1 MTKPLFTLL
10 LLAATLA
17 YAGVNAAGVNAPDPK
32 TVAAEQSLKKQQD
45 SLDRQRASL
54 HQQLSGEA
62 IGASAKAADPAA
74 EPAAYFIDPL
84 PALPQ
89 ADCDRLDK
97 SSVESLIAAA
107 AKKQSLEPALL
118 RAVMKQESGFKP
130 CAVSVRG
137 AQGLMQLMPATADLL
152 HVADP
157 FDPQQ
162 NVEGGAAFLKQL
174 LGRYKGD
181 LRLALV
187 AYNAG
192 TLRADQPANTPYPAE
207 TQNYLASIFAQ
218 LGINQAPKLTDGIE
232 DLQDETILPPADP
245 EPQPMEAPSAEPQ
258 KEVPAPAEKPVAPAA
273 EKTPPPSPAA
283 QPIRQ

>member
-1 MTKPLFTLL
+1 LTKPFLTLL
-10 LLAATLA
+10 LIPATLA
-17 YAGVNAAGVNAPDPK
+17 YAGVNAPDPK
-32 TVAAEQSLKKQQD
+32 TATAEQSLKKQQD
-45 SLDRQRASL
+45 SLERQRASL
-54 HQQLSGEA
+54 HQQLSGET
-62 IGASAKAADPAA
+62 IGANGKAADPTI

-89 ADCDRLDK
+89 ADCERLDK
-97 SSVESLIAAA
+97 TSVESLIAAA

-137 AQGLMQLMPATADLL
+137 AQGLMQLMPATAGLL
-152 HVADP
+152 HVEDP
-157 FDPQQ
+157 FDPEQ
-162 NVEGGAAFLKQL
+162 NVQAGAAFLKQL

-192 TLRADQPANTPYPAE
+192 TLRADQPANAPYPLE

-218 LGINQAPKLTDGIE
+218 LGMSQAPTLP
-232 DLQDETILPPADP
+232 DLEPDATEVEPVEEQPAAPVSDK
-245 EPQPMEAPSAEPQ
+245 EPVKEAPP
-258 KEVPAPAEKPVAPAA
+258 EKPAKP
-273 EKTPPPSPAA
+273 
-283 QPIRQ
+283 

>member
-1 MTKPLFTLL
+1 MTKLFLTLL
-10 LLAATLA
+10 LFSATLA
-17 YAGVNAAGVNAPDPK
+17 YAGTNTPDPK
-32 TVAAEQSLKKQQD
+32 AATAEQSLKKQQD

-54 HQQLSGEA
+54 HQQLSGDA
-62 IGASAKAADPAA
+62 ISTSGKAADPTT

-89 ADCDRLDK
+89 TDCERLDK
-97 SSVESLIAAA
+97 TSVESLISAA

-130 CAVSVRG
+130 CAVSIRG
-137 AQGLMQLMPATADLL
+137 AQGLMQLMPATAGLL

-157 FDPQQ
+157 FDPEQ
-162 NVEGGAAFLKQL
+162 NVEAGAAFLKQL

-192 TLRADQPANTPYPAE
+192 TLRADQPANAPYPAE

-218 LGINQAPKLTDGIE
+218 LGMSQAPTTL
-232 DLQDETILPPADP
+232 DLEPPPDSTPAASEA
-245 EPQPMEAPSAEPQ
+245 EPVEPAKENDKEAP
-258 KEVPAPAEKPVAPAA
+258 VEKPAKP
-273 EKTPPPSPAA
+273 
-283 QPIRQ
+283 

>member
-1 MTKPLFTLL
+1 LTKSLLTLL
-10 LLAATLA
+10 LLSATLA
-17 YAGVNAAGVNAPDPK
+17 YAATNTPDPK
-32 TVAAEQSLKKQQD
+32 VATAEQSLKKQQD

-54 HQQLSGEA
+54 HQQLSGDA
-62 IGASAKAADPAA
+62 ISPSGKAADPTT

-89 ADCDRLDK
+89 TDCERLDK
-97 SSVESLIAAA
+97 TSVESLIAAA

-157 FDPQQ
+157 FDPEQ

-192 TLRADQPANTPYPAE
+192 TLRADQPANAPYPAE

-218 LGINQAPKLTDGIE
+218 LGMSQAPKVPDSLE
-232 DLQDETILPPADP
+232 DLPDETAPLVAEPA
-245 EPQPMEAPSAEPQ
+245 PQPAEASSTEPQ
-258 KEVPAPAEKPVAPAA
+258 KDAPAPAEKPPAPAA
-273 EKTPPPSPAA
+273 EKAPAVEKTPPPA
-283 QPIRQ
+283 

>member
-1 MTKPLFTLL
+1 MTKSLLTLL
-10 LLAATLA
+10 ALSATLA
-17 YAGVNAAGVNAPDPK
+17 YAGANAPDPK
-32 TVAAEQSLKKQQD
+32 AITAGQSLKAQQD

-54 HQQLSGEA
+54 HQQLSGGA
-62 IGASAKAADPAA
+62 IGASGKAADPTT

-89 ADCDRLDK
+89 ADCERLDK
-97 SSVESLIAAA
+97 TSVDSLIAAA

-130 CAVSVRG
+130 CAISVRG

-157 FDPQQ
+157 FDPEQ
-162 NVEGGAAFLKQL
+162 NVQGGAAFLKQL

-192 TLRADQPANTPYPAE
+192 TLRADQPNMPYPLE

-218 LGINQAPKLTDGIE
+218 LGMNQATTLP
-232 DLQDETILPPADP
+232 DL
-245 EPQPMEAPSAEPQ
+245 EPSLDAEPDAIEAEPVETQ
-258 KEVPAPAEKPVAPAA
+258 PPDPAPDKEPLEKPAKP
-273 EKTPPPSPAA
+273 
-283 QPIRQ
+283 

>member
-1 MTKPLFTLL
+1 LTKSLLTLL
-10 LLAATLA
+10 LIPATLA
-17 YAGVNAAGVNAPDPK
+17 YAGVNAPDPK
-32 TVAAEQSLKKQQD
+32 TVTAEQSLKKQQD

-62 IGASAKAADPAA
+62 IVATGKAADPTT
-74 EPAAYFIDPL
+74 EPATYFIDPL

-89 ADCDRLDK
+89 ADCERLDK
-97 SSVESLIAAA
+97 TSVESLIAAA

-137 AQGLMQLMPATADLL
+137 AQGLMQLMPATAGLL
-152 HVADP
+152 HVEDP
-157 FDPQQ
+157 FDPEQ
-162 NVEGGAAFLKQL
+162 NVQAGAAFLKQL

-192 TLRADQPANTPYPAE
+192 TLRADQSANTPYPLE

-218 LGINQAPKLTDGIE
+218 LGMGQAPTLPDLEPATIE
-232 DLQDETILPPADP
+232 VEPVEAQPADP
-245 EPQPMEAPSAEPQ
+245 
-258 KEVPAPAEKPVAPAA
+258 VPAEKPAKP
-273 EKTPPPSPAA
+273 
-283 QPIRQ
+283 

>member
-1 MTKPLFTLL
+1 MTKFLLTLL
-10 LLAATLA
+10 VLPSILA
-17 YAGVNAAGVNAPDPK
+17 YAGANPPEPAAAPMQQ
-32 TVAAEQSLKKQQD
+32 ALKSQQA
-45 SLDRQRASL
+45 SLDQQRASL

-62 IGASAKAADPAA
+62 IGASGKAADPSA

-97 SSVESLIAAA
+97 TAVEALIAAA

-130 CAVSVRG
+130 CAISVRG
-137 AQGLMQLMPATADLL
+137 AQGLMQLMPATASLL
-152 HVADP
+152 HVEDP
-157 FDPQQ
+157 FDPEQ
-162 NVEGGAAFLKQL
+162 NVQGGAAFLKQL

-192 TLRADQPANTPYPAE
+192 TLRADQPANAPYPLE

-218 LGINQAPKLTDGIE
+218 LGMSQAPTLP
-232 DLQDETILPPADP
+232 DLEPLLDSAPVAEASAPADP
-245 EPQPMEAPSAEPQ
+245 SPDAE
-258 KEVPAPAEKPVAPAA
+258 KAKDAPAQAA
-273 EKTPPPSPAA
+273 
-283 QPIRQ
+283 R

>member
-1 MTKPLFTLL
+1 LTKPLLTLL
-10 LLAATLA
+10 LIPATLA
-17 YAGVNAAGVNAPDPK
+17 YAGANVPDPK
-32 TVAAEQSLKKQQD
+32 AATAEQSLKKQQD
-45 SLDRQRASL
+45 SLDQQRASL

-62 IGASAKAADPAA
+62 IGARGKAADPTT

-89 ADCDRLDK
+89 ADCERLDK
-97 SSVESLIAAA
+97 TNVESLIAAA
-107 AKKQSLEPALL
+107 AKKQSIEPALL

-152 HVADP
+152 HVSDP
-157 FDPQQ
+157 FDPEQ
-162 NVEGGAAFLKQL
+162 NVQAGAAFLKQL
-174 LGRYKGD
+174 LSRYKGD

-192 TLRADQPANTPYPAE
+192 TLRADQPANAPYPLE

-218 LGINQAPKLTDGIE
+218 LGMSQAPTLP
-232 DLQDETILPPADP
+232 DLEPALDSAPEASEGEPVQPTPET
-245 EPQPMEAPSAEPQ
+245 
-258 KEVPAPAEKPVAPAA
+258 PAEKPVKP
-273 EKTPPPSPAA
+273 
-283 QPIRQ
+283 

>member
-1 MTKPLFTLL
+1 LNKPLLTLL
-10 LLAATLA
+10 LLSAVLA
-17 YAGVNAAGVNAPDPK
+17 YAGADASLEP
-32 TVAAEQSLKKQQD
+32 SLKKQQD
-45 SLDRQRASL
+45 SIEQQRASL
-54 HQQLSGEA
+54 HQQLTGKA
-62 IGASAKAADPAA
+62 IGPAGKAVDPTA

-97 SSVESLIAAA
+97 GTVESLIAAA

-130 CAVSVRG
+130 CAVSIRG
-137 AQGLMQLMPATADLL
+137 AQGLMQLMPATAGLL

-157 FDPQQ
+157 FDPEQ
-162 NVEGGAAFLKQL
+162 NVEAGAAFLKQL

-192 TLRADQPANTPYPAE
+192 TLRADQPANAPYPLE

-218 LGINQAPKLTDGIE
+218 LGMGQAPTLP
-232 DLQDETILPPADP
+232 DLESSLDSGPATSEAEPVQPKPADP
-245 EPQPMEAPSAEPQ
+245 VPD
-258 KEVPAPAEKPVAPAA
+258 KEKDNEAPAEKPAKP
-273 EKTPPPSPAA
+273 
-283 QPIRQ
+283 

>member
-1 MTKPLFTLL
+1 LTKPLLALL
-10 LLAATLA
+10 VLPATLA
-17 YAGVNAAGVNAPDPK
+17 YAGVNAPDPK
-32 TVAAEQSLKKQQD
+32 AVTAEQSLKKQQE

-54 HQQLSGEA
+54 HQQLSGDA
-62 IGASAKAADPAA
+62 IGASGKAADPTT

-89 ADCDRLDK
+89 ADCDRFDK
-97 SSVESLIAAA
+97 ASVESLIAAA

-137 AQGLMQLMPATADLL
+137 AQGLMQLMPATAGLL

-157 FDPQQ
+157 FDPEQ

-174 LGRYKGD
+174 LARYKGD

-218 LGINQAPKLTDGIE
+218 LGMSQAPTLP
-232 DLQDETILPPADP
+232 DLEPPLDAAP
-245 EPQPMEAPSAEPQ
+245 GGSEAEPVGPAKEEPAKENDKEAPAG
-258 KEVPAPAEKPVAPAA
+258 KPAKP
-273 EKTPPPSPAA
+273 
-283 QPIRQ
+283 

>member
-1 MTKPLFTLL
+1 LAKPLLALL
-10 LLAATLA
+10 VLPATLA
-17 YAGVNAAGVNAPDPK
+17 YAGANAPDAP
-32 TVAAEQSLKKQQD
+32 AASIQQSMKKQQD
-45 SLDRQRASL
+45 SLDLQRASL
-54 HQQLSGEA
+54 HQQLSG
-62 IGASAKAADPAA
+62 KAADPTAA
-74 EPAAYFIDPL
+74 PAAYFIDPL

-89 ADCDRLDK
+89 ADCDRLGK
-97 SSVESLIAAA
+97 ASVDSLIAAA

-130 CAVSVRG
+130 CAISVRG

-157 FDPQQ
+157 FDPEQ
-162 NVEGGAAFLKQL
+162 NVQGGAAFLKQL

-192 TLRADQPANTPYPAE
+192 TLRADQPNTPYPLE

-218 LGINQAPKLTDGIE
+218 LGMNQATMLPDLEPSLDAESDAIE
-232 DLQDETILPPADP
+232 
-245 EPQPMEAPSAEPQ
+245 AEPVETQ
-258 KEVPAPAEKPVAPAA
+258 PPDPAPDKEPLEKPAKP
-273 EKTPPPSPAA
+273 
-283 QPIRQ
+283 

>member
-1 MTKPLFTLL
+1 
-10 LLAATLA
+10 
-17 YAGVNAAGVNAPDPK
+17 
-32 TVAAEQSLKKQQD
+32 
-45 SLDRQRASL
+45 
-54 HQQLSGEA
+54 
-62 IGASAKAADPAA
+62 
-74 EPAAYFIDPL
+74 
-84 PALPQ
+84 
-89 ADCDRLDK
+89 
-97 SSVESLIAAA
+97 
-107 AKKQSLEPALL
+107 
-118 RAVMKQESGFKP
+118 MKQESGFKP

-232 DLQDETILPPADP
+232 DLQDETLLPPAEP
-245 EPQPMEAPSAEPQ
+245 EPQPPAASSAESKLDASSAEPQ

-283 QPIRQ
+283 QPISQ

>member
-1 MTKPLFTLL
+1 MPKPLLTLL
-10 LLAATLA
+10 LIPATLA
-17 YAGVNAAGVNAPDPK
+17 YAGANAPDPK
-32 TVAAEQSLKKQQD
+32 AATAEQSLQKQQD

-62 IGASAKAADPAA
+62 IGPRGKAADPST
-74 EPAAYFIDPL
+74 EPATYFIDPL

-89 ADCDRLDK
+89 ADCERLDK
-97 SSVESLIAAA
+97 TSVESLIAAA

-137 AQGLMQLMPATADLL
+137 AQGLMQLMPATAGLL
-152 HVADP
+152 HVQDP
-157 FDPQQ
+157 FDPEE
-162 NVEGGAAFLKQL
+162 NVQAGAAFLKQL

-192 TLRADQPANTPYPAE
+192 TLRADQPANAPYPAE

-218 LGINQAPKLTDGIE
+218 LGMSQAPTLP
-232 DLQDETILPPADP
+232 DLEPAATEVEPVEAMPADAAQDKEP
-245 EPQPMEAPSAEPQ
+245 EKA
-258 KEVPAPAEKPVAPAA
+258 KEAPAEKPA
-273 EKTPPPSPAA
+273 KL
-283 QPIRQ
+283 

>member
-1 MTKPLFTLL
+1 LTKPLLALL
-10 LLAATLA
+10 VLPVTLA
-17 YAGVNAAGVNAPDPK
+17 YAGANAPDPK
-32 TVAAEQSLKKQQD
+32 AVTAEQSLKKQQD

-54 HQQLSGEA
+54 HQQLSGDA
-62 IGASAKAADPAA
+62 VGATGKAADPTM

-89 ADCDRLDK
+89 ADCERLDK
-97 SSVESLIAAA
+97 TSVESLIAAA

-157 FDPQQ
+157 FDPEQ
-162 NVEGGAAFLKQL
+162 NVQAGAAFLKQL

-192 TLRADQPANTPYPAE
+192 PLRADQSANTPYPAE

-218 LGINQAPKLTDGIE
+218 LGMSQAPT
-232 DLQDETILPPADP
+232 LPDF
-245 EPQPMEAPSAEPQ
+245 EPPPDS
-258 KEVPAPAEKPVAPAA
+258 APAA
-273 EKTPPPSPAA
+273 TEAESVPAKSADPAPDKEPAKENDKEAPVEKPAK
-283 QPIRQ
+283 P

>member
-1 MTKPLFTLL
+1 LTKPLLTLL
-10 LLAATLA
+10 LIPATLA
-17 YAGVNAAGVNAPDPK
+17 YAGVNAPDPK
-32 TVAAEQSLKKQQD
+32 TTTAEQSLKKQQD

-62 IGASAKAADPAA
+62 IGASGKAADPTT

-89 ADCDRLDK
+89 ADCERLDK
-97 SSVESLIAAA
+97 TSVESLIAAA

-137 AQGLMQLMPATADLL
+137 AQGLMQLMPATAGLL
-152 HVADP
+152 HVEDP
-157 FDPQQ
+157 FDPEQ
-162 NVEGGAAFLKQL
+162 NVQAGAAFLKQL

-192 TLRADQPANTPYPAE
+192 TLRADQPSNAPYPLE

-218 LGINQAPKLTDGIE
+218 LGMSQAPTLPDLEPATIE
-232 DLQDETILPPADP
+232 VEPVEAQPADP
-245 EPQPMEAPSAEPQ
+245 APDKEPVKEAPP
-258 KEVPAPAEKPVAPAA
+258 EKPAKP
-273 EKTPPPSPAA
+273 
-283 QPIRQ
+283 